1 METMQNTTT
10 IAVFGAGGNMGT
22 RVTNA
27 LKDDPD
33 YRMLYLEKSEQGRT
47 RLRERGLE
55 VSEQEAALQ
64 EADVTILAVPD
75 TLIGAVATEVVPH
88 LKSGAL
94 IICLD
99 PAAPYAGELPERND
113 VSYFVTHP
121 AHPPVYNDETDPE
134 ARRDFFGSGKAKQ
147 AIVNA
152 LVQGPEEDYARGEAI
167 ASKMWKPVL
176 RSHRVTVEQ
185 MAMLEPVL
193 SETIAVTCVVIMREA
208 MDESIRRGVPAEAAR
223 DFLMGHINIA
233 LAVAFDEIEWDF
245 SAGAKM
251 AVEEAKK
258 DVFQPDWKKVFEPE
272 KIRESVAKI
281 TGGIPA

>member
-1 METMQNTTT
+1 MNV
-10 IAVFGAGGNMGT
+10 AVFGAAGSMGT

-33 YRMLYLEKSEQGRT
+33 YRMLYVEADVAGQD

-55 VSEQEAALQ
+55 PASQEEAVG
-64 EADVTILAVPD
+64 EADVVIFAVPD
-75 TLIGAVATEVVPH
+75 TVVGSLARQIVPS
-88 LKSGAL
+88 LGSGTMVVT
-94 IICLD
+94 LD
-99 PAAPYAGELPERND
+99 PAAAYGGELPERED

-121 AHPPVYNDETDPE
+121 AHPPIYNDETDPE

-152 LVQGPEEDYARGEAI
+152 LMQGPEEDYARGEAI

-193 SETIAVTCVVIMREA
+193 SETIACTCAVVMREA

-251 AVEEAKK
+251 AIEEAKK
-258 DVFQPDWKKVFEPE
+258 DIFQPDWKKVFEPE
-272 KIRESVAKI
+272 SLRQSVANI
-281 TGGIPA
+281 TGDVLPMG

>member
-1 METMQNTTT
+1 MQDTTT

-27 LKDDPD
+27 LRNEAG
-33 YRMLYLEKSEQGRT
+33 YRMLNVEKSEQGRT

-55 VSEQEAALQ
+55 VSEQEDALR
-64 EADVTILAVPD
+64 EADVAILAVPD
-75 TLIGAVATEVVPH
+75 ALIGEVATSIVPD
-88 LKSGAL
+88 LKSGAML
-94 IICLD
+94 ICLD
-99 PAAPYAGELPERND
+99 PAAPYAGKLPERAD

-121 AHPPVYNDETDPE
+121 AHPPVFNDETDPE

-147 AIVNA
+147 AVVNA
-152 LVQGPEEDYARGEAI
+152 IMQGPEEDYARGEAI

-193 SETIAVTCVVIMREA
+193 SETVACTCAVVMREA

-251 AVEEAKK
+251 AIEEAKK
-258 DVFQPDWKKVFEPE
+258 DIFQPDWKKVFEPE
-272 KIRESVAKI
+272 SLRQSVANI
-281 TGGIPA
+281 TGDVLPMG

>member
-1 METMQNTTT
+1 MRKGKTMQTSTTV
-10 IAVFGAGGNMGT
+10 AVFGAGGNMGT

-33 YRMLYLEKSEQGRT
+33 YRMLYVENSRRGRD
-47 RLRERGLE
+47 RLRDRGLE
-55 VSEQEAALQ
+55 VSEQEDALR

-75 TLIGAVATEVVPH
+75 ALIGTVATEIVPQ
-88 LKSGAL
+88 LKSGAMV
-94 IICLD
+94 ICLD
-99 PAAPYAGELPERND
+99 PAAPYAGKLPERED

-152 LVQGPEEDYARGEAI
+152 LMQGPEEDYPRGEAI
-167 ASKMWKPVL
+167 AKKMWQPIL

-193 SETIAVTCVVIMREA
+193 SETVACTCAVIMREA
-208 MDESIRRGVPAEAAR
+208 MDEAIRRGVPAEAAR

-233 LAVAFDEIEWDF
+233 LAVAFDEIDWDF

-251 AVEEAKK
+251 AIEEAKR
-258 DVFQPDWKKVFEPE
+258 DMYQPDWKKVFEPE
-272 KIRESVAKI
+272 SLRQSVANI
-281 TGGIPA
+281 TG